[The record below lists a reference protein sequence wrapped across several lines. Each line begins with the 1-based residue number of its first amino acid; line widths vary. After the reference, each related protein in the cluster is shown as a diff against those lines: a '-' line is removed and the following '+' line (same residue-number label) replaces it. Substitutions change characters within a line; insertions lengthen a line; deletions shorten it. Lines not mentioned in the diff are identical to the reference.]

1 MVLCNNYY
9 TTKEAPFFAR
19 HRNMQEQLEHIT
31 RFIEEEIRHK
41 QDLIDQQADT
51 ILRLQKSLEEHQ
63 QEAQRHMEQLNEY
76 QKVNDGNRQL
86 LNKLLGDLSKLRQD
100 LDWYKRTYEERSFL
114 GTIMEKIRR
123 RF

>member
-1 MVLCNNYY
+1 
-9 TTKEAPFFAR
+9 
-19 HRNMQEQLEHIT
+19 MQEQLEHIT

-51 ILRLQKSLEEHQ
+51 ILRLQKSIEEHQ
-63 QEAQRHMEQLNEY
+63 QETHRHMEQLNEY
-76 QKVNDGNRQL
+76 QKVSDGNRQL
-86 LNKLLGDLSKLRQD
+86 INKLLGDLSKLQQD